1 MYNNVECILS
11 KYLKVLIFSLLVFN
25 ACEDEKVAEPVNPL
39 VGTWS
44 LVSVALTVYT
54 TPAQTVTFIAD
65 GESTYETMI
74 FTENGNF
81 SYQGA
86 IDGDMISGSGT
97 WSSTDNILTYIEDG
111 STTLWDY
118 TMNDDNN
125 WSCEVTTPEN
135 ASNYGT
141 KTEYVWT
148 RDN

>member
-1 MYNNVECILS
+1 MA
-11 KYLKVLIFSLLVFN
+11 KYLKIILLSLMIFNS
-25 ACEDEKVAEPVNPL
+25 CEDERVASEEAEPVNPL
-39 VGTWS
+39 IGTWD

-74 FTENGNF
+74 FTDQGTF

-86 IDGDMISGSGT
+86 IDGDMLSGSGT
-97 WSSTDNILTYIEDG
+97 WSSTDDILTYIEDG
-111 STTLWDY
+111 ETTLWDY
-118 TMNDDNN
+118 TMTDDDN

-135 ASNYGT
+135 ATSYGT